1 MVGIYF
7 SGTGNSKYAAE
18 LFCKE
23 YDKESGAYSIEDTEA
38 LAAVADAD
46 LIIFAYPVQFST
58 VPKIMRDYISDHNE
72 LWKNKKVFII
82 ATMGLFSG
90 DGSGMLGR
98 LLKKAALK

>member
-23 YDKESGAYSIEDTEA
+23 YDKESDAYYIEDTEA

-98 LLKKAALK
+98 LLQQ

>member
-38 LAAVADAD
+38 LAAVAD
-46 LIIFAYPVQFST
+46 
-58 VPKIMRDYISDHNE
+58 N
-72 LWKNKKVFII
+72 
-82 ATMGLFSG
+82 
-90 DGSGMLGR
+90 
-98 LLKKAALK
+98 

>member
-46 LIIFAYPVQFST
+46 LIVFAIRFSLVQFRKSCG
-58 VPKIMRDYISDHNE
+58 
-72 LWKNKKVFII
+72 II
-82 ATMGLFSG
+82 FQIIVNCGRTRRFS
-90 DGSGMLGR
+90 
-98 LLKKAALK
+98 